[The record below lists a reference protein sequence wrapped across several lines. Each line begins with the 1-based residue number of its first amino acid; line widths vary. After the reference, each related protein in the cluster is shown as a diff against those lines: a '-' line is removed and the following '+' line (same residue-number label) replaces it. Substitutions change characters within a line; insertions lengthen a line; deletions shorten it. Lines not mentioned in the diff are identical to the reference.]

1 MTQIGLLKP
10 ISVPTMYLTWHKG
23 QDWWSLVNYL
33 EALAPLSSKRD
44 KNKPLQSFFYKADS
58 TMLKIQYTWQII
70 QYNVTLI
77 YLKV

>member
-10 ISVPTMYLTWHKG
+10 ISVPTMYLTSHKG

-44 KNKPLQSFFYKADS
+44 KNKPLQSFFD
-58 TMLKIQYTWQII
+58 
-70 QYNVTLI
+70 
-77 YLKV
+77 

>member
-44 KNKPLQSFFYKADS
+44 KNKPLQSFFTKQIQQCWRYNTHDKLS
-58 TMLKIQYTWQII
+58 NTMWH
-70 QYNVTLI
+70 
-77 YLKV
+77 